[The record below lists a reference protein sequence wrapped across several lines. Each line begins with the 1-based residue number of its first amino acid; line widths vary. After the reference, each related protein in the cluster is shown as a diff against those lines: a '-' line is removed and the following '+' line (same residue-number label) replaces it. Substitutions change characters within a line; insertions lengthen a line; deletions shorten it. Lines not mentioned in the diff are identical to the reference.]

1 MYAKVEQY
9 NKFQC
14 TYHPVLTINSGTVLL
29 QLYPTLH
36 NIILK
41 QIPHITFHPQI
52 FQYVLLKDKELIF
65 FKSSMHVIFRI
76 HETYSV
82 KKDFGGSH
90 LILLNSF
97 ICKQDLLLLLVF
109 FLSRVYRLVFET

>member
-1 MYAKVEQY
+1 MPTNQKEEGIKPTFSKAFYYKKLQMYAKVEQY

-82 KKDFGGSH
+82 
-90 LILLNSF
+90 
-97 ICKQDLLLLLVF
+97 
-109 FLSRVYRLVFET
+109 